1 MKRLWTKYRINRK
14 LLMLIPFVWIL
25 LFLLLPLVTL
35 LEISLTQ
42 EGFDVPP
49 IKGFARW
56 LSGQTLVIQINI
68 SKYLTLYNDPI
79 YTLALLRSLK
89 IATLSTFFC
98 LLASYPIAY
107 GIARADPRYRFLLIT
122 GVMLPFWT
130 PFLIRVYAWIGIL
143 GDHGPINNALLW
155 LGMIREPLHLNN
167 SLFAVCLGIVYS
179 YMPFMVLPLYVSLCK
194 IDYLLLEAAYD
205 LGCRPLK
212 AFWRIVFPLSL
223 RGVYAGCLIV
233 FVPVMGEYVIP
244 ELLGGIDEYMTSK
257 ILWMNFFGSSD
268 WPQASALAIVLM
280 CLIFFPLFLAERLTT
295 KETEPYENL
304 PDEGSAR

>member
-1 MKRLWTKYRINRK
+1 
-14 LLMLIPFVWIL
+14 MLIPFVWIL
-25 LFLLLPLVTL
+25 VFLLLPLLTI

-68 SKYLTLYNDPI
+68 SKYLALYNDPI
-79 YTLALLRSLK
+79 YAVALLRSLK
-89 IATLSTFFC
+89 IATMSTFFC
-98 LLASYPIAY
+98 LLISYPIAY
-107 GIARADPRYRFLLIT
+107 GIARADARYRFLLIT
-122 GVMLPFWT
+122 AVMLPFWT

-143 GDHGPINNALLW
+143 ADQGLINNALIA
-155 LGMIREPLHLNN
+155 LGIIHEPLHLNN

-179 YMPFMVLPLYVSLCK
+179 YMPFMVLPLYVSLRK

-205 LGCRPLK
+205 LGCHPFK
-212 AFWRIVFPLSL
+212 AFWKIVFPLSL

-244 ELLGGIDEYMTSK
+244 ELLGSIDEYMISK

-268 WPQASALAIVLM
+268 WPQAAALAIVLM
-280 CLIFFPLFLAERLTT
+280 CLIFFPLFLAERLTARDT
-295 KETEPYENL
+295 APYES
-304 PDEGSAR
+304 PRDEGEPR